1 MNVPLTE
8 ERQRRPDNVLGEDE
22 QQKLWRCLTHQRLAG
37 YVFYRQFPINPY
49 VVGFFC
55 PARGTVVELDATGDP
70 ERVRYETQRRAAIE
84 ALGYK
89 VLWIDPE
96 ELTAAPEEVVRR
108 IIECLEADAS

>member
-1 MNVPLTE
+1 MTDEQHPTPE
-8 ERQRRPDNVLGEDE
+8 DVLGEVA
-22 QQKLWRCLTHQRLAG
+22 QQKLWRCLTDRRLER

-70 ERVRYETQRRAAIE
+70 ERVRYETQRRAALE

-89 VLWIDPE
+89 VLWVDPG
-96 ELTAAPEEVVRR
+96 ELTRPEEVVRQVL
-108 IIECLEADAS
+108 ECLETGAG

>member
-1 MNVPLTE
+1 MNLALANEQQPGSE
-8 ERQRRPDNVLGEDE
+8 DVLGEDE
-22 QQKLWRCLTHQRLAG
+22 QQKLWRCLTDRRLER

-70 ERVRYETQRRAAIE
+70 ERVRYETQRRAALE

-89 VLWIDPE
+89 VLWIDLE
-96 ELTAAPEEVVRR
+96 ELTASPDEVVRR
-108 IIECLEADAS
+108 VLERLEEDAD